1 MARGSPRQ
9 GSDGH
14 GTRIGMKT
22 FIALFRGLN
31 VGGNNVLAMKD
42 LVSLLED
49 LGMVRPRTYIQSGN
63 AVFGSDARGSARL
76 AAEIRTAVDSAHG
89 FEPEVLLLDTREL
102 QRALTSNP
110 LTEAEN
116 DPSRLLLYFLAGVP
130 EHPDLEEI
138 ERIKSPSERFALLG
152 AVFYLHAADG
162 IGRSRLAARAEKLL
176 GVPATARN
184 WRTVLKLMEMA
195 GDSG

>member
-1 MARGSPRQ
+1 
-9 GSDGH
+9 
-14 GTRIGMKT
+14 MKT